1 MNVLLIGGN
10 GFIGS
15 HLLDG
20 LVLRNHKVR
29 VFDIAHEKFREPS
42 PGVDYRISNLNNI
55 PDLYEAMM
63 GIDVVFHLASTTVP
77 STSSIDII
85 ADVNNNVISTL
96 NILNL
101 AARQRIKKFVY
112 FSSGGAIY
120 GNSDSLPL
128 SEDHHKNPVSSYG
141 IIKETIEHYIKLYNA
156 QNNLDYL
163 ILRPSNPY
171 GPRQGHFIAQG
182 VIATFLRKAKSNDPF
197 LIYGNGSS
205 KKDYIFID
213 DVVEMIMQLVESN
226 SQGIFNIG
234 SGSGASLNE
243 IITLINKIT
252 KKENK
257 VIYTESKSYD
267 VNNFVLDIS
276 KLKSKLNKAIELTS
290 LEKGIESTWD
300 WIQKT
305 NTI

>member
-20 LVLRNHKVR
+20 LLNRNHKVR
-29 VFDIAHEKFREPS
+29 VFDIAHEKFREPNS
-42 PGVDYRISNLNNI
+42 KVDYRLSNINSI

-63 GIDVVFHLASTTVP
+63 GIDIIFHLASTTVP

-101 AARQRIKKFVY
+101 AARQGIKKFVY

-120 GNSDSLPL
+120 GNSDFLPL
-128 SEDHHKNPVSSYG
+128 TEEDHKNPVSSYG
-141 IIKETIEHYIKLYNA
+141 IIKATIEQYIKLYNK
-156 QNNLDYL
+156 QNNLEYL
-163 ILRPSNPY
+163 IVRPSNPY

-182 VIATFLRKAKSNDPF
+182 VIATFLRKAKNDEPF
-197 LIYGNGSS
+197 LIYGDGTS
-205 KKDYIFID
+205 KKDYIFISD
-213 DVVEMIMQLVESN
+213 FIEMMLQLVETD

-234 SGSGASLNE
+234 SGHGTSLNE
-243 IITLINKIT
+243 IIAVINKIT
-252 KKENK
+252 NKANK
-257 VIYTESKSYD
+257 VIYSESKNYD

-276 KLKSKLNKAIELTS
+276 KIKSKLDREIELTS
-290 LEKGIESTWD
+290 LEDGIQSTWD
-300 WIQKT
+300 WIQK
-305 NTI
+305 

>member
-15 HLLDG
+15 HLIDG
-20 LVLRNHKVR
+20 LLKRNHKVR
-29 VFDIAHEKFREPS
+29 VFDIAHEKFREPIS
-42 PGVDYRISNLNNI
+42 GVDYRISNLNNI

-120 GNSDSLPL
+120 GNSDSIPL

-141 IIKETIEHYIKLYNA
+141 IIKETIEHYIKLYNT

-213 DVVEMIMQLVESN
+213 DFVEMIMQLVDSN
-226 SQGIFNIG
+226 SQGIYNIG
-234 SGSGASLNE
+234 SGTGASLNE

-257 VIYTESKSYD
+257 VIYTESRSYD
-267 VNNFVLDIS
+267 VNNFVLDIT
-276 KLKSKLNKAIELTS
+276 KLKSKLNKDIELTS

-305 NTI
+305 STI